1 MPLSWGYCFC
11 GKREERDGGGATVLV
26 CSPSIYHITS
36 DEYLCVL
43 WLLKFFLAS
52 LCLLEYI
59 LCSLQKAKLGAEQW
73 TNAQRALISL
83 EERNVAFMD
92 KIVRLVDSLAI
103 QGFCLIVP
111 IYHLLFTVSLYIF
124 VAKDWIPMKHC
135 VHSFLLACHL
145 LLKTLMLPT
154 KTYSLPL
161 TVSYKV

>member
-1 MPLSWGYCFC
+1 M
-11 GKREERDGGGATVLV
+11 V

-111 IYHLLFTVSLYIF
+111 IYHFLFTVSLYIL
-124 VAKDWIPMKHC
+124 VAKD
-135 VHSFLLACHL
+135 
-145 LLKTLMLPT
+145 
-154 KTYSLPL
+154 
-161 TVSYKV
+161 